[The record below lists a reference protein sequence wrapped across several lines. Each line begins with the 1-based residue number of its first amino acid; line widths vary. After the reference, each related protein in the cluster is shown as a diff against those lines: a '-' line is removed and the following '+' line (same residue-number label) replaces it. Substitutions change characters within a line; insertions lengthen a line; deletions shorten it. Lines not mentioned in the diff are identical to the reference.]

1 MMMRNDWLGLQFFAE
16 ETAVRRKNGTEAGP
30 GVETAAPGQS
40 GEAAERP
47 NAPQEEKERD
57 GEKLPREESA
67 SAGKSA
73 LAALSRKDPAL
84 KQELESLI
92 RKRVRSFAQARDS
105 LKTLQPALEL
115 MASSYGQKTEK
126 GLDYAALASAV
137 QNDARYREA
146 VKTPEAQ
153 TARFYAHVGKL
164 MREAE
169 ALRDTFPDFDLRRE
183 LGDARFRRLIAPEN
197 GLSVK
202 DAYYALHYDELRQ
215 TESAL
220 IAQRAERELANKIAA
235 GRARPREGRGRASGT
250 DGFARTGWSP
260 AEIEQIKRKA
270 MAARARG
277 EKYYIG

>member
-1 MMMRNDWLGLQFFAE
+1 MKDVAFEKGRRFFFPITPAANTSGRKEGSKGRTMEEITRLGSQFFAAE
-16 ETAVRRKNGTEAGP
+16 GAAADGSTGEGAAP

-115 MASSYGQKTEK
+115 MASCYGQKTEK

-137 QNDARYREA
+137 QKQHAPHRPPDLQYERQLGR
-146 VKTPEAQ
+146 VRVRRRAQ
-153 TARFYAHVGKL
+153 GQ
-164 MREAE
+164 
-169 ALRDTFPDFDLRRE
+169 
-183 LGDARFRRLIAPEN
+183 G
-197 GLSVK
+197 
-202 DAYYALHYDELRQ
+202 
-215 TESAL
+215 
-220 IAQRAERELANKIAA
+220 
-235 GRARPREGRGRASGT
+235 
-250 DGFARTGWSP
+250 
-260 AEIEQIKRKA
+260 
-270 MAARARG
+270 
-277 EKYYIG
+277 